1 MTITSFKFLGFII
14 AALAL
19 YWVIPAKG
27 RRWVLIAASILF
39 YLSFSF
45 AGIFVM
51 IGTSLLAFGAGIL
64 IQKYKDGYSLWLSE
78 NKKTADKETR
88 KSVKASYQKKQKL
101 IAAAFIAVTV
111 GILFMCKYYKVLAA
125 DISSI
130 FDLKLWSAENI
141 LLPLGIS
148 YYSLQLIGYVVD
160 VNRDIIPAEKNPLN
174 VILYGGFFLSIM
186 QGPFNRYNDL
196 MPQICSDERK
206 TLTLYQ
212 VRGALLRILGGYIKK
227 LCIADQFGVYT
238 AEVFNNYQNYSGL
251 GILFGIFCFAVQ
263 LYADFSGY
271 MDIVVGIGQLFGIKM
286 PENFRQ
292 PFFSKNMSEFWK
304 RWHITLGL
312 WLQDYVFYPILKSA
326 LFKKMRDSLT
336 KKFGKNAG
344 RNIPTYIGMF
354 ILWVLIGAWHGA
366 GFNYVF
372 GVGILQFIYI
382 FLGEIFEPVF
392 KKIKA
397 LLKIDD
403 NKLYWHVFQ
412 SLRCTALMMF
422 AWVFFNSQSM
432 GAALGMIKRLLAVP
446 SLGQFLTVMYSGA
459 VNGGFVRNFMLIA
472 VGAVCVIA
480 VDLLHE
486 KGKTVSGIISRTPY
500 AVRLAFYLVLIFGLI
515 IFGAY
520 GDQYIASNFIYFEF

>member
-1 MTITSFKFLGFII
+1 
-14 AALAL
+14 
-19 YWVIPAKG
+19 
-27 RRWVLIAASILF
+27 
-39 YLSFSF
+39 
-45 AGIFVM
+45 
-51 IGTSLLAFGAGIL
+51 
-64 IQKYKDGYSLWLSE
+64 
-78 NKKTADKETR
+78 
-88 KSVKASYQKKQKL
+88 
-101 IAAAFIAVTV
+101 
-111 GILFMCKYYKVLAA
+111 
-125 DISSI
+125 
-130 FDLKLWSAENI
+130 
-141 LLPLGIS
+141 
-148 YYSLQLIGYVVD
+148 
-160 VNRDIIPAEKNPLN
+160 
-174 VILYGGFFLSIM
+174 
-186 QGPFNRYNDL
+186 
-196 MPQICSDERK
+196 
-206 TLTLYQ
+206 
-212 VRGALLRILGGYIKK
+212 
-227 LCIADQFGVYT
+227 
-238 AEVFNNYQNYSGL
+238 
-251 GILFGIFCFAVQ
+251 
-263 LYADFSGY
+263 
-271 MDIVVGIGQLFGIKM
+271 
-286 PENFRQ
+286 
-292 PFFSKNMSEFWK
+292 
-304 RWHITLGL
+304 
-312 WLQDYVFYPILKSA
+312 
-326 LFKKMRDSLT
+326 MRDSLT

-403 NKLYWHVFQ
+403 KKLYWHVFQ

-432 GAALGMIKRLLAVP
+432 GAALGMIKRLIAVP

-520 GDQYIASNFIYFEF
+520 GEQYIASNFIYFEF